1 MKGAIKLYKLAITFL
16 LGAASFFLVTF
27 CLKKILESKKKKGNK
42 GGRKPEFKKIVV
54 ASVLTTYFLGVGFGA
69 YIVFKY
75 DYSQL
80 APWLTFIGAP
90 TTGAILSY
98 CYVIRTENAIKLK
111 QLYPAETEGYTVD
124 VNNTSV

>member
-1 MKGAIKLYKLAITFL
+1 MYKIAIAFL
-16 LGAASFFLVTF
+16 LGIASFFAFTVLIKQYKSTKRN
-27 CLKKILESKKKKGNK
+27 KKRVKN
-42 GGRKPEFKKIVV
+42 GRKLEFKKLVV
-54 ASVLTTYFLGVGFGA
+54 SSVLLTYFLGVVFGA

-80 APWLTFIGAP
+80 APLLTFIGAP

-111 QLYPAETEGYTVD
+111 KQYPEETDGYTVD
-124 VNNTSV
+124 INNTTV

>member
-1 MKGAIKLYKLAITFL
+1 MFKLAIAFL
-16 LGAASFFLVTF
+16 LGVTSFFLF
-27 CLKKILESKKKKGNK
+27 MLYLKNTSKGRRKRIRTKKD
-42 GGRKPEFKKIVV
+42 GRKPEFKKIVV
-54 ASVLTTYFLGVGFGA
+54 SSALLTYFLGVVFGA

-80 APWLTFIGAP
+80 APLLTFIGAP

-111 QLYPAETEGYTVD
+111 QQYPEETEGYTVD
-124 VNNTSV
+124 INNTTV

>member
-1 MKGAIKLYKLAITFL
+1 MYKIAIAFL
-16 LGAASFFLVTF
+16 LGIASFFVFTVLIKNYKNT
-27 CLKKILESKKKKGNK
+27 KRNKKKVKN
-42 GGRKPEFKKIVV
+42 GRKPEFKKIVV
-54 ASVLTTYFLGVGFGA
+54 SSVLLTYFLGVIFGA

-80 APWLTFIGAP
+80 APLLTFIGAP

-111 QLYPAETEGYTVD
+111 KQYPEETDGYTVD
-124 VNNTSV
+124 INNTTV